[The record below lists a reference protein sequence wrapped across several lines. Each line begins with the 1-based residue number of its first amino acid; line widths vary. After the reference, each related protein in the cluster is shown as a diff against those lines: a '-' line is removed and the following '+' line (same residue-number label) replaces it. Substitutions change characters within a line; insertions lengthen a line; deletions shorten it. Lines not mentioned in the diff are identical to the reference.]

1 MQNQRIIDP
10 EEQLIGQEEYEQIL
24 QYLKKNLSSLEQ
36 TVLGLYLNGY
46 SYQQI
51 ALKLDRPP
59 KSIDNALQRIKH
71 KLEILRGKQ
80 TD

>member
-1 MQNQRIIDP
+1 MILTILICKIILFFGNIVGRGSTLP
-10 EEQLIGQEEYEQIL
+10 G
-24 QYLKKNLSSLEQ
+24 
-36 TVLGLYLNGY
+36 
-46 SYQQI
+46 QI
-51 ALKLDRPP
+51 ALKLNRPP